1 MSVFST
7 TWRVQ
12 YYETDRMQIVHHSN
26 YIRYFETARTEMIRS
41 WGYAY
46 SDMELAGIWLPV
58 LGVTAEFRTPAVY
71 DELLCLKCWVK
82 KLKGASLELAY
93 EVSSYETGEVHAAG
107 TSRHGFTDADLKPIR
122 LRRDVPEIYALFEGA
137 MKEQI

>member
-1 MSVFST
+1 MGEFKT

-46 SDMELAGIWLPV
+46 SDMEMAGIWLPV
-58 LGVTAEFRTPAVY
+58 LSVEAKYKTPAVY
-71 DELLCLKCWVK
+71 DELLLLKCWTK
-82 KLKGASLELAY
+82 GLRGASLELAY
-93 EVSSYETGEVHAAG
+93 EVSNYETGEVHVTG
-107 TSRHGFTDADLKPIR
+107 TSRHGFTNADLKPIR
-122 LRRDVPEIYALFEGA
+122 LKKEVPEIYELFEGA
-137 MKEQI
+137 MKK